1 MKSKF
6 GLLVPGIALAASPLL
21 ASESFGGIG
30 VSIYQVR
37 DGVKV
42 AEVIPGTPAAETNCK
57 QMMSSLLLME
67 NRSKASLSKN
77 RRRNFA
83 VKRTSRLRLPL

>member
-6 GLLVPGIALAASPLL
+6 GLLVLGIALAASPLL

-42 AEVIPGTPAAETNCK
+42 AEVI
-57 QMMSSLLLME
+57 
-67 NRSKASLSKN
+67 RSEIF
-77 RRRNFA
+77 RR
-83 VKRTSRLRLPL
+83 